1 MNVIVVPDYEQMSL
15 NAAAAVAAAIK
26 AGPRIV
32 LGLPTGNTPKG
43 MYRELVRLH
52 QAGELDFAGV
62 VTFNL
67 DEYWGLGP
75 EHPMSF
81 AYFMCTHLLAHVNVA
96 PGNAHWPDAGVSGA
110 DPDAACRAYEDQ
122 IRAAG
127 GLDLVVLGIG
137 SNGHIGFNEPGTPFD
152 SATHLV
158 RLTEETRLAN
168 YRGYG
173 FQDLRDVPEF
183 GITMGIGTI
192 MAARRVLLLA
202 SGREKAAAVARA
214 VNGPVTEA
222 VPASVLQRH
231 PDVTLILDEAA
242 AFALSAPPA

>member
-1 MNVIVVPDYEQMSL
+1 MNVVVVPDYEQMSL
-15 NAAAAVAAAIK
+15 NAAAVVAEAVKSA
-26 AGPRIV
+26 PRIV

-52 QAGELDFAGV
+52 RAGELDCAGV

-75 EHPMSF
+75 DHPMSF
-81 AYFMCTHLLAHVNVA
+81 AHFMRTHFLAHVNIA
-96 PGNAHWPDAGVSGA
+96 PGNSHWPDAGASGT
-110 DPDAACRAYEDQ
+110 DPDAACRAYEEQ

-137 SNGHIGFNEPGTPFD
+137 VNGHIGFNEPGTPFD
-152 SATHLV
+152 SRTHV
-158 RLTEETRLAN
+158 VPLTEETRLAN

-173 FQDLRDVPEF
+173 FRTLEDVPRF
-183 GITMGIGTI
+183 GITMGLGTI
-192 MAARRVLLLA
+192 MGARRVLLLA
-202 SGREKAAAVARA
+202 SGQEKAPALARA
-214 VNGPVTEA
+214 VNGPVTEE

-231 PDVTLILDEAA
+231 PDVTLIVDEAA
-242 AFALSAPPA
+242 AFALAPPRA